1 MLQTTQLSEHRQQ
14 DEEEDGG
21 GDDSTKQEWQEHEKT
36 KIVSNRCYLHVR
48 YNNSYNIVGGSS
60 ECGCGWNESQTD
72 RTQWNK
78 EQEKK

>member
-1 MLQTTQLSEHRQQ
+1 MLQSTQLSEHRQQ

-21 GDDSTKQEWQEHEKT
+21 GDDSTKQEWQEKT

-48 YNNSYNIVGGSS
+48 YNNSYNNVGGSS